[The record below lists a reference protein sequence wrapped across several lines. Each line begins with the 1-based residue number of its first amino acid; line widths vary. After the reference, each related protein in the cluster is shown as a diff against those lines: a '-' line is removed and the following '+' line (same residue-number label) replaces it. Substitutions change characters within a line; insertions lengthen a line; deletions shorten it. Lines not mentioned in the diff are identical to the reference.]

1 MLEEEEAIEAPPKSP
16 SAIEEEVAV
25 APKQARLKGF
35 AKMVTGNKRTAFG
48 FAILFVLLVM
58 AFIGPLL
65 APFDPSLQ
73 NLSNTYRLPIWAGG
87 SLPHIF
93 GTDSLGRDVFSRLL
107 YGFQIAAYIGLVSA
121 FIVALIGTPIGLVS
135 GYFRGHTDGVIMR
148 VVDMWMS
155 IPPVLLSIALILL
168 LGSQVNNV
176 ILAIVVV
183 DWTRFARVVRGEVF
197 NIREKDFITAGEA
210 VGYSKFKIIR
220 SEVLPNTI
228 PIITVLATLEISIAI
243 YVEVL
248 LSFVGLGIPTSVVS
262 WGAMIAEG
270 LPYLQFDPWP
280 TLLSLMVVILIV
292 VGINLLGDGLREQ
305 LDPRLQ
311 TIR

>member
-1 MLEEEEAIEAPPKSP
+1 
-16 SAIEEEVAV
+16 
-25 APKQARLKGF
+25 
-35 AKMVTGNKRTAFG
+35 
-48 FAILFVLLVM
+48 M
-58 AFIGPLL
+58 ALIGPVL
-65 APFDPSLQ
+65 ASTNPSLQ
-73 NLSNTYRLPIWAGG
+73 DLTNSYKLPIWAGG
-87 SLPHIF
+87 QSAHAL
-93 GTDSLGRDVFSRLL
+93 GTDSLGRDIYSRLL

-121 FIVALIGTPIGLVS
+121 FFVALIGTPIGLIS
-135 GYFRGHTDGVIMR
+135 GYFRGRLDAVVMR

-155 IPPVLLSIALILL
+155 IPPVLLAIALILI
-168 LGSQVNNV
+168 LGSSINNV

-197 NIREKDFITAGEA
+197 NIREKDFITAAES

-220 SEVLPNTI
+220 SEVLPNTV
-228 PIITVLATLEISIAI
+228 PLITVLVTLEISIAI

-248 LSFVGLGIPTSVVS
+248 LSFVGIGIPTSVVS

-280 TLLSLMVVILIV
+280 VLITLVVVATVIV
-292 VGINLLGDGLREQ
+292 GLNLFGDGIREQ

-311 TIR
+311 TVR